1 MYEINVA
8 ALETD
13 SRDFPLARRAILDR
27 YNRLYK
33 DHMPNGP
40 LTRRRDA
47 PQRECVASSYTAI
60 VMSHTQTVAGAFDSG
75 LYASGF
81 ALVRPMLEALL
92 KQAMLGEYKGDDDG
106 WKKIPDLRIRVTR
119 ANLKALEFRSGW
131 SDILPWWENV
141 KPVLND
147 FVHGGRG
154 QLTSNPID
162 ENGWPKY
169 PGAWFWSSML
179 IATMSALIT
188 SGWFWAY
195 IGDEER
201 CQRIL
206 DAVTKEDWG
215 ALTLLD
221 NGQHVRIVG
230 RALSEETGL
239 SR

>member
-1 MYEINVA
+1 
-8 ALETD
+8 
-13 SRDFPLARRAILDR
+13 
-27 YNRLYK
+27 
-33 DHMPNGP
+33 
-40 LTRRRDA
+40 
-47 PQRECVASSYTAI
+47 
-60 VMSHTQTVAGAFDSG
+60 MSHTQTVAGAFDSG

-162 ENGWPKY
+162 ENGWPQV
-169 PGAWFWSSML
+169 PRGVVLVVHAHRHNVR
-179 IATMSALIT
+179 
-188 SGWFWAY
+188 AY
-195 IGDEER
+195 YVGLVLGVHR
-201 CQRIL
+201 RR
-206 DAVTKEDWG
+206 G
-215 ALTLLD
+215 ALPEDSGCRDQRGLGSPHTARQRAARP
-221 NGQHVRIVG
+221 NRRAGIVRGNWLESV
-230 RALSEETGL
+230 RYAL
-239 SR
+239 

>member
-1 MYEINVA
+1 MTSPSPGERV
-8 ALETD
+8 
-13 SRDFPLARRAILDR
+13 LDR
-27 YNRLYK
+27 YNRLFAEHTP
-33 DHMPNGP
+33 DGR
-40 LTRRRDA
+40 LTRGRNP
-47 PQRECVASSYTAI
+47 PQWECVAGSYTAI
-60 VMSHTQTVAGAFDSG
+60 VMSHTQTVASAFDSE

-106 WKKIPDLRIRVTR
+106 WKKIPDRRIRVTR
-119 ANLKALEFRSGW
+119 AHLKELESRSGC
-131 SDILPWWENV
+131 SDILPLWENL
-141 KPVLND
+141 KPMLND

-162 ENGWPKY
+162 ENGWPRY

-179 IATMSALIT
+179 IATMSALLT
-188 SGWFWAY
+188 SAWFWAH
-195 IGDEER
+195 IGQEER

-215 ALTLLD
+215 ALTVPH

-230 RALSEETGL
+230 R
-239 SR
+239 

>member
-1 MYEINVA
+1 MYEIKLA
-8 ALETD
+8 TLETD
-13 SRDFPLARRAILDR
+13 SRDFLLARRAVLDR
-27 YNRLYK
+27 YNRLFAEHTP
-33 DHMPNGP
+33 DGP
-40 LTRRRDA
+40 LTRGRDA

-60 VMSHTQTVAGAFDSG
+60 VMSHTQTVAGAFNSG

-81 ALVRPMLEALL
+81 ALVRPTLEALL

-106 WKKIPDLRIRVTR
+106 WKKIPDQRIRVTR
-119 ANLKALEFRSGW
+119 GHLKQLESRSGC
-131 SDILPWWENV
+131 SDILPWWENL

-162 ENGWPKY
+162 ANGWPRY

-179 IATMSALIT
+179 IATMSALVT
-188 SGWFWAY
+188 SGWFWAH
-195 IGDEER
+195 IGHQER

-206 DAVTKEDWG
+206 DAVTTEDWR
-215 ALTLLD
+215 ALTLIH

-230 RALSEETGL
+230 R
-239 SR
+239 

>member
-13 SRDFPLARRAILDR
+13 SRDFPLARRAVLGR
-27 YNRLYK
+27 YNRLYEE
-33 DHMPNGP
+33 HTPGGR
-40 LTRRRDA
+40 LTRGRDA
-47 PQRECVASSYTAI
+47 PQRERVAGSYTAI
-60 VMSHTQTVAGAFDSG
+60 VMSHTQTAAGAFNSS

-106 WKKIPDLRIRVTR
+106 WKKIPARRINVTR
-119 ANLKALEFRSGW
+119 AQLKELGSRSGC
-131 SDILPWWENV
+131 SDILPLWENL

-162 ENGWPKY
+162 ENGWPQY

-179 IATMSALIT
+179 IATMSVLVT
-188 SGWFWAY
+188 SGWFWAH
-195 IGDEER
+195 IGYEKH

-206 DAVTKEDWG
+206 DAVIKEDWG
-215 ALTLLD
+215 ALTLLH

-230 RALSEETGL
+230 R
-239 SR
+239 